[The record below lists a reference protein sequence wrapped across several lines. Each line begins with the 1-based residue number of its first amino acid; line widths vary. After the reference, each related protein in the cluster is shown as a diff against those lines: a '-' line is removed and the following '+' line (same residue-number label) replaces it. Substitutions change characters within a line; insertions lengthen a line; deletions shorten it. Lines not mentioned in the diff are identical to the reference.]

1 MKAIWTGDI
10 GFGLV
15 SIPVKLYSASQRS
28 ELNLDMLD
36 KKDKSHI
43 KYKRVNEETGKE
55 VEWNDIVKG
64 YELDGRYII
73 LDDKDF
79 ERASPEKTKRIE
91 IMEFVDVKE
100 IDSIYFETPYYLE
113 PAKNGAKPYALFRE
127 ALAKTNKAG
136 IGTFVLR
143 SKEQLGV
150 IKVMDNALVL
160 NKIRFAE
167 EIRDTKELNIPKES
181 KLPQNQIKM
190 AVTLINEMT
199 DSFDISQYK
208 DTYSA
213 ELMKIIK
220 AKAKGKKPETPKM
233 EVVHKKS
240 EDLMDQL
247 KESLKARHKKI
258 S

>member
-199 DSFDISQYK
+199 DSFDISRYK

>member
-127 ALAKTNKAG
+127 ALTKTNKAG

-199 DSFDISQYK
+199 DSFDISKYK